1 MKYATKETDV
11 AYLGGIT
18 AVLIRG
24 FRTDLE
30 PETRSGARQARD
42 QCFVDDAMPCVMAGG
57 EQTKKQ
63 LKRSAET

>member
-24 FRTDLE
+24 FRTNLE
-30 PETRSGARQARD
+30 PENEIRSK
-42 QCFVDDAMPCVMAGG
+42 GG
-57 EQTKKQ
+57 KGPVFCG
-63 LKRSAET
+63 